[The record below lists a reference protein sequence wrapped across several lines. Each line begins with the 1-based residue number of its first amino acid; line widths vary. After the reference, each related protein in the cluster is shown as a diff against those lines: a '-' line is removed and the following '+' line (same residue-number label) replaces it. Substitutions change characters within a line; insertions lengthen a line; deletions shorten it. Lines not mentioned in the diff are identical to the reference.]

1 MKNDELDEFAAK
13 FINLW
18 QENFHKA
25 IADRKII
32 EYMMQA
38 ASNMQQFYDNK
49 STHESMASA
58 FSNPFNAW
66 PVQHGGGDNQRRIDE
81 LEQRIAALEKGHGKT
96 QPKNKPSG
104 KK

>member
-13 FINLW
+13 FLNLW

-49 STHESMASA
+49 SFAPTIP
-58 FSNPFNAW
+58 NPFDAW
-66 PVQHGGGDNQRRIDE
+66 SGKHGGSDDSSRIDE
-81 LEQRIAALEKGHGKT
+81 LERRIAALEKGSG
-96 QPKNKPSG
+96 KNKSSS